1 MNYLVNY
8 LFLSKKKAL
17 TLKFRPPGW
26 FFLLLSLSF
35 FANTLHSIPAPNVWD
50 VLRSQFKLNHEVNQ
64 PEVQEQL
71 RWFLKQRTYF
81 EKLSQSK
88 PYIYHIINSIKSRG
102 LPGELALLPMI
113 ESAFDPFAYSAVGAA
128 GLWQLMP
135 RTGSHWG
142 LKQDWW
148 YDARRSIPS
157 STDAALNYL
166 SFLNR
171 YFSGNWILAIASYD
185 AGEGAVS
192 RAVKS
197 SNSSHFWTLPLP
209 NETKVYVPR
218 LLALAEIIQYPE
230 RYQVILPNIP
240 HEPYFEEVNIGSQ
253 IDLSKAAKLAG
264 ISYKELIKLNPGY
277 NRWATA
283 PNQPFKLLIPRSKV
297 AHFNRNLASLPSEKR
312 VSWTHHRVR
321 AGDSLESIAQRYFTT
336 TRLIRELNQ
345 LKTDQL
351 ISGQNLLIPSTK
363 NTSPSPSDQTNTV
376 VLSDRPISSQ
386 TYKVLHIVQPGES
399 YKTLEQKYKVTWADI
414 QNWNNIGLSSNL
426 PTGTQLIIWRTV
438 IQPGLYTVKTGDSLS
453 SIAKLNNTEVN
464 KLLQLNT
471 KLGKSQLQPG
481 QRLVI
486 G

>member
-1 MNYLVNY
+1 M
-8 LFLSKKKAL
+8 
-17 TLKFRPPGW
+17 KFRPPGW
-26 FFLLLSLSF
+26 FLLLLCLSCLS
-35 FANTLHSIPAPNVWD
+35 NTLHSTLAPNVWD

-81 EKLSQSK
+81 QKLMQSK
-88 PYIYHIINSIKSRG
+88 PYIYHIVNSIKSRG

-128 GLWQLMP
+128 GLWQFMP
-135 RTGSHWG
+135 GTGTHWG

-148 YDARRSIPS
+148 FDARRSIPS

-166 SFLNR
+166 SSLSR
-171 YFSGNWILAIASYD
+171 YFSGDWILAIAAYD

-197 SNSSHFWTLPLP
+197 GNSNHFWTLHLP

-230 RYQVILPNIP
+230 RYQVTLPDIP

-264 ISYKELIKLNPGY
+264 ISYNELIKLNPGY

-283 PNQPFKLLIPRSKV
+283 PNQPFKLLIPRTKV
-297 AHFNRNLASLPSEKR
+297 ANFNRNLASLPSEKR
-312 VSWTHHRVR
+312 VSWIRHRVLY
-321 AGDSLESIAQRYFTT
+321 GDSLDSIAQRYFTT
-336 TRLIRELNQ
+336 TRLISDLNQ
-345 LKTDQL
+345 LKNDTL
-351 ISGQNLLIPSTK
+351 IQGQYLLIPSTK
-363 NTSPSPSDQTNTV
+363 NTSPTGSNQANAV
-376 VLSDRPISSQ
+376 VLTDRPVSSQ
-386 TYKVLHIVQPGES
+386 TYKVIHIVQTGDS
-399 YKTLEQKYKVTWADI
+399 YTTLEQKYKVTRADI
-414 QNWNNIGLSSNL
+414 QNWNKIDLNSTL
-426 PTGTQLIIWRTV
+426 PAGTQLIIWRTV
-438 IQPGLYTVKTGDSLS
+438 RLYGLYTVKTGDSLS
-453 SIAKLNNTEVN
+453 SIAKKNNTEVII
-464 KLLQLNT
+464 LTQLNPNLS
-471 KLGKSQLQPG
+471 KGQLKPG
-481 QRLVI
+481 QRLII